1 MGFFVPPQ
9 HQPNTVS
16 SSSHFV
22 VTSIWLNVFS
32 DSSWSLHTKGWQ
44 FNEQIYNRFS
54 FVSITVRSFARINKT
69 INVVLKFSTHC
80 VHTVV
85 IDRQTEE
92 KKHDEHIKNH
102 HEYHTSVN
110 KNNKTTQRRIE
121 RKQNKIWNNTYRI
134 WIDLCL
140 LLSHFNLQLVLL
152 LLLYLLLFFSRNF
165 LNSKHISNDE
175 WTDLSGVKESESEW
189 VRENKTKNLIKSLCG
204 RCHWLGVQL
213 QLQI

>member
-1 MGFFVPPQ
+1 MWFICDINNGQWSHATRCKNHPQINNEKVNQHVLFSLSLTSSTDCLFMGFFVPPQ

-92 KKHDEHIKNH
+92 EKTRWTHKKSSWIPYKCE
-102 HEYHTSVN
+102 
-110 KNNKTTQRRIE
+110 Q
-121 RKQNKIWNNTYRI
+121 KQQNNTKK
-134 WIDLCL
+134 
-140 LLSHFNLQLVLL
+140 N
-152 LLLYLLLFFSRNF
+152 
-165 LNSKHISNDE
+165 
-175 WTDLSGVKESESEW
+175 WTEAK
-189 VRENKTKNLIKSLCG
+189 
-204 RCHWLGVQL
+204 
-213 QLQI
+213 